1 MSKQA
6 QKEFNDSV
14 IEVLEERVRDAYKK
28 WLKLR
33 DDLMVANHEMNGL
46 KLELYLA
53 KGIKE
58 HHDCPYCSLNV
69 VAGDNIDELC
79 NHCARSFGHKYY
91 SEL

>member
-6 QKEFNDSV
+6 QQEFDASV
-14 IEVLEERVRDAYKK
+14 IEKLEEEVRSAYKD

-33 DDLMVANHEMNGL
+33 DDLMLANHKMNAL
-46 KLELYLA
+46 KLKVYGL

-79 NHCARSFGHKYY
+79 NHCSRSFGHKYY